1 MNKTNNTY
9 IVVGS
14 GASGVSCASALIKK
28 RNVKV
33 LMIDSGYELEKK
45 IESKVNNL
53 YNLDYKQWPKKNI

>member
-14 GASGVSCASALIKK
+14 GASSVSCASALIKK

-45 IESKVNNL
+45 IESK
-53 YNLDYKQWPKKNI
+53 I

>member
-14 GASGVSCASALIKK
+14 GALGVLYASTLIKK

-45 IESKVNNL
+45 IESK
-53 YNLDYKQWPKKNI
+53 I

>member
-14 GASGVSCASALIKK
+14 GTSGVSCASALIKK

-45 IESKVNNL
+45 IESK
-53 YNLDYKQWPKKNI
+53 I